1 MDHREKSSKDGKTLP
16 RKEEAPY
23 QRRAGKHMQV
33 KSIIAAY
40 GAKPLESTAKSG
52 RKAAPEKMAAV
63 PSEQVEFSEASQ
75 SLQKLKDVFNSIPE
89 VRIKLVE
96 EIKTKI
102 KHNGYPMESN
112 MYKALEKLLKE
123 KII

>member
-1 MDHREKSSKDGKTLP
+1 
-16 RKEEAPY
+16 
-23 QRRAGKHMQV
+23 MQV